1 MKTNE
6 LFTILEEN
14 NNKALLFGYNN
25 TQLVAQNYHITEVKH
40 TAIKAVDCGGSMDQ
54 WNETIIQLLEPAT
67 YNGEPAMSCD
77 KATEI
82 LSKVGK
88 MAAYDLDA
96 IVKFE
101 YGNNTFHTAHLPVD
115 QVLVGDDKIIIQ
127 LSTDT
132 TQCKAAD
139 ACGLTLDELVTTEAT
154 DSSCTPGGG
163 CC

>member
-6 LFTILEEN
+6 LFTILKDN
-14 NNKALLFGYNN
+14 DTKSLLFGYNS

-40 TAIKAVDCGGSMDQ
+40 TAIKAVDCGGKMDQ

-67 YNGEPAMSCD
+67 YNGEPAMSCN
-77 KATEI
+77 KAAGI
-82 LSKVGK
+82 LGKVGE

-101 YGNNTFHTAHLPVD
+101 YGNNNFHTAHLPVD
-115 QVLVGDDKIIIQ
+115 QVLIGDDKIIIQ
-127 LSTDT
+127 LKTDA

-139 ACGLTLDELVTTEAT
+139 ACGLSLEELTAPVTEE
-154 DSSCTPGGG
+154 SCTPGGG